1 MERYHID
8 EWGDNIVKLIIPNVI
23 YRLNV
28 IPILSLFCQNRK
40 ANYKIYMALRGGPK
54 SQNSLEKRDK
64 TMTHISHFQN
74 SLQNFSM

>member
-8 EWGDNIVKLIIPNVI
+8 EWGDNIVKLIIPKVI

-64 TMTHISHFQN
+64 IG
-74 SLQNFSM
+74 